1 MKTFIK
7 LLLQKRS
14 VAYIG
19 RVTSIYEE
27 NYDILSYG
35 LATEDASLLEKI
47 SFDCLILP
55 HQMLSNLGSFET
67 EDNEEEDHGRGHLC
81 CDMAV
86 DIKKV
91 P

>member
-1 MKTFIK
+1 M
-7 LLLQKRS
+7 
-14 VAYIG
+14 
-19 RVTSIYEE
+19 VTSIYEE

-55 HQMLSNLGSFET
+55 HQMLSKFGSFGYFEK
-67 EDNEEEDHGRGHLC
+67 EDNEEEDLGRGHLC
-81 CDMAV
+81 CDMVV